1 LKIQDSIRVNIGEN
15 RQFPLEKSSSNSVSF
30 QNIMRSY
37 SKDLSQEHLHQLL
50 EKLDQQGQQLSEKR
64 TFQELKKYKEL
75 VKSFMGEVTNK
86 GIGLYQTETWDMYEG
101 NKTLKTV
108 QQIDRKL
115 VELADHLLNQQSSS
129 LSVLERVGEIKGLL
143 INLYS

>member
-1 LKIQDSIRVNIGEN
+1 
-15 RQFPLEKSSSNSVSF
+15 
-30 QNIMRSY
+30 MRSY

-50 EKLDQQGQQLSEKR
+50 EKLDIQGQQLSEKR